1 MDKNL
6 NDIETFDLDNVD
18 ANQSA
23 TSLVSVLN
31 LINGL
36 TITKSA
42 NKINWVDGYLTYKIV
57 ITNTSDGNY
66 ENAYITDSLD
76 KTVEFVSNSLIIDNV
91 VATEDDYD
99 YDAEENIL
107 TIYLN
112 NVDNKTSKLITFQV
126 KKSQK

>member
-42 NKINWVDGYLTYKIV
+42 DKINWIDGYLTYKIV
-57 ITNTSDGNY
+57 ITNTSDGIY

-76 KTVEFVSNSLIIDNV
+76 KMVEFVSNSLIIDNV

-107 TIYLN
+107 TTYLN
-112 NVDNKTSKLITFQV
+112 NVDNKTSKIITFQV

>member
-76 KTVEFVSNSLIIDNV
+76 KMVEFVSNSLIIDNV

-112 NVDNKTSKLITFQV
+112 NVDNKTSKIITFQV

>member
-112 NVDNKTSKLITFQV
+112 NVDNKTSKIITFQV

>member
-42 NKINWVDGYLTYKIV
+42 NKINWADGYLTYKIV

-76 KTVEFVSNSLIIDNV
+76 KTIEFVSNSLIIDNV

-112 NVDNKTSKLITFQV
+112 NVDDKTSKIITFQV

>member
-91 VATEDDYD
+91 GATEDDYD
-99 YDAEENIL
+99 YDAKENIL

-112 NVDNKTSKLITFQV
+112 NVDNKTSKIITFQV

>member
-18 ANQSA
+18 ANQTTA
-23 TSLVSVLN
+23 SLVSVLN

-112 NVDNKTSKLITFQV
+112 NVDNKTSKIITFQV

>member
-18 ANQSA
+18 VNQ
-23 TSLVSVLN
+23 TTISLVSVLN

-42 NKINWVDGYLTYKIV
+42 DKINWVDGYLTYKIV

-99 YDAEENIL
+99 YDAKENIL

-112 NVDNKTSKLITFQV
+112 NVDNKTSKIITFQV

>member
-6 NDIETFDLDNVD
+6 NDIQTFDLDNVD
-18 ANQSA
+18 ANKST

-42 NKINWVDGYLTYKIV
+42 DKINWADGYLTYKIV

-66 ENAYITDSLD
+66 ENAYITDPLD

-112 NVDNKTSKLITFQV
+112 NVDNKTSKIITFQV

>member
-42 NKINWVDGYLTYKIV
+42 DKINWVDGYLTYKIV

-112 NVDNKTSKLITFQV
+112 NVDNKTSKIITFQV

>member
-42 NKINWVDGYLTYKIV
+42 NKINWVDGYLTSKIV

-99 YDAEENIL
+99 YDAKENIL

-112 NVDNKTSKLITFQV
+112 NVDNKTSKIITFQV

>member
-99 YDAEENIL
+99 YDAKENIL

-112 NVDNKTSKLITFQV
+112 NVDNKTSKIITFQV

>member
-36 TITKSA
+36 TITKSS
-42 NKINWVDGYLTYKIV
+42 NKINWADGYLTYKIV

-76 KTVEFVSNSLIIDNV
+76 KMVEFVSNSLIIDNV

-107 TIYLN
+107 TTYLN
-112 NVDNKTSKLITFQV
+112 NVDNKTSKIITFQV

>member
-112 NVDNKTSKLITFQV
+112 NVDNKTSKIIIFQV

>member
-42 NKINWVDGYLTYKIV
+42 DKINWIDGYLTYKIV

-76 KTVEFVSNSLIIDNV
+76 KMVEFVSNSLIIDNV

-107 TIYLN
+107 TTYLN
-112 NVDNKTSKLITFQV
+112 NVDNKTSKIITFQV

>member
-76 KTVEFVSNSLIIDNV
+76 KMVEFVSNSLIIDNV

-107 TIYLN
+107 TTYLN
-112 NVDNKTSKLITFQV
+112 NVDNKTSKIITFQV

>member
-42 NKINWVDGYLTYKIV
+42 NKINWVDEYLTYKIV

-112 NVDNKTSKLITFQV
+112 NVDNKTSKIITFQV

>member
-42 NKINWVDGYLTYKIV
+42 DKINWADEYLTYKIV

-76 KTVEFVSNSLIIDNV
+76 KMVEFVSNSLIIDNV

-107 TIYLN
+107 TTYLN
-112 NVDNKTSKLITFQV
+112 NVDNKTSKIITFQV

>member
-18 ANQSA
+18 ANQ
-23 TSLVSVLN
+23 TTISLVSVLN

-112 NVDNKTSKLITFQV
+112 NVDNKTSKIITFQV

>member
-18 ANQSA
+18 AKQ
-23 TSLVSVLN
+23 TTISLVSVLN

-66 ENAYITDSLD
+66 ENAYITDPLD

-112 NVDNKTSKLITFQV
+112 NVDNKTSKIIKFQV

>member
-42 NKINWVDGYLTYKIV
+42 DKINWVDGYLTYKIV

-76 KTVEFVSNSLIIDNV
+76 KMVEFVSNSLIIDNV

-107 TIYLN
+107 TTYLN
-112 NVDNKTSKLITFQV
+112 NVDNKTSKIITFQV